1 MKARRG
7 TPLGHGPNQGRD
19 RAGDSRAALSYLVAA
34 TPLVYLSVPYLTM
47 TAYVLSVSAFAL
59 VVLLAELQ
67 GRGGRVA
74 VRPLDLP
81 VVLLFAW
88 PLVTS
93 LWSVDRSTTITQG
106 TVVLVNLVLY
116 YLITRQKIDD
126 VIDTMTRI
134 CLLVPFFTGIVFVAL
149 LLAFGAIR
157 SVDELV
163 FYGAGS
169 FSNHAGA
176 LVVAVV
182 PFILFGSSFYPNRW
196 LFRAAF
202 VCAAFVVIA
211 SESRGAMLVF
221 GLAVLLVVLLSR
233 GRIKRRAVTL
243 VLLGAGAFLGLFLVW
258 AGTGIGMIM
267 STLSR
272 LQESQLLS
280 LGGLSAPSASGG
292 DFQRT
297 AMYFEGLRLI
307 REHWLLGVGYG
318 GLFFEMEASYGFGV
332 VSHNLF
338 ISAVGEMGLPGLLIL
353 LWAVG
358 GAIAQLLRARRN
370 AANDPFLRNAATA
383 ALVSLIVVL
392 VHSQFRPFYAMPMVG
407 LLLGQAA
414 VLGGHGRQAGA
425 REGADGPRLHP
436 VGREAG
442 SER

>member
-7 TPLGHGPNQGRD
+7 TPFGYGPHRGGD
-19 RAGDSRAALSYLVAA
+19 TAGESRAALSYLVAA

-47 TAYVLSVSAFAL
+47 TVYVFSISAFAL
-59 VVLLAELQ
+59 VVLFAELQ

-74 VRPLDLP
+74 VRTLDLP

-93 LWSVDRSTTITQG
+93 LWSVDRSTTITHG

-116 YLITRQKIDD
+116 YLITRQKIGN

-134 CLLVPFFTGIVFVAL
+134 SLFVPFFTGIVFIAL
-149 LLAFGAIR
+149 LLAFGAVR
-157 SVDELV
+157 SVDELIH
-163 FYGAGS
+163 FGAGS

-176 LVVAVV
+176 LVVSVV
-182 PFILFGSSFYPNRW
+182 PLILFGSSFYPNRW

-202 VCAAFVVIA
+202 ACSAFVVIA

-221 GLAVLLVVLLSR
+221 ALAVLMVVLLSR
-233 GRIKRRAVTL
+233 GRMKRRAVTL
-243 VLLGAGAFLGLFLVW
+243 ALLGAGAFLGLLLIW
-258 AGTGIGMIM
+258 AGPGIGMLAA
-267 STLSR
+267 TLAR

-280 LGGLSAPSASGG
+280 LGGLSAPSESGG
-292 DFQRT
+292 DFKRT

-318 GLFFEMEASYGFGV
+318 GLFSEMEASYGFGL

-353 LWAVG
+353 FWAVG
-358 GAIAQLLRARRN
+358 GAIARLLRARRN
-370 AANDPFLRNAATA
+370 AVNDPFLRSAATA

-414 VLGGHGRQAGA
+414 VLGGRERQAGR
-425 REGADGPRLHP
+425 REGAED
-436 VGREAG
+436 
-442 SER
+442 